1 MSKSICWGVTNGLAS
16 CSEGEKAQCPVTH
29 CALGKDAPRI
39 SHGVAYAFKEG
50 AVDRLNDLPL
60 IPNTGEPLQ
69 PLRALRLWHWRHARA
84 ATAKREDGRASR
96 HTQELAR
103 QSWNFHMGAVQA
115 LNDLFPIGDT
125 AERDDQPGRR
135 VDEVLPFKVP
145 A

>member
-1 MSKSICWGVTNGLAS
+1 MSKRQCWGLTQGLSACKQEEQDACTITS
-16 CSEGEKAQCPVTH
+16 CAKA
-29 CALGKDAPRI
+29 ADAPRVTQ
-39 SHGVAYAFKEG
+39 GRTYGLKEG